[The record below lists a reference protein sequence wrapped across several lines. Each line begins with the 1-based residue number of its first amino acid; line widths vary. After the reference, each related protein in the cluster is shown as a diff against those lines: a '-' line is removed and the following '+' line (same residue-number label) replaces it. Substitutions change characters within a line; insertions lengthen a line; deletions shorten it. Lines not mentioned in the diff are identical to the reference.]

1 MSVNISEIIFRA
13 YCARDKIL
21 VPLSALYLPLKNIR
35 AVVNVHVKGTI
46 MKKPLTT
53 FKVPNIVSLQEM
65 VIQSAQRYGDK
76 LALEDLNDTPIPRVT
91 YSSLLKNILT
101 FGMALRSLGIKE
113 RTHIAIIGENRV
125 QWALSYLTA
134 VCFNYVVVPVDRNLS
149 QNEILNVI
157 HESDAEVVIFSSQY
171 EPIFIESHSSL
182 HKVKQYI
189 SMDGRSE
196 NTMFSSMVELLRS
209 TRPCTVEE
217 LPTINPEE
225 LCVII
230 FTSGTLGRA
239 KGVMLS
245 QRNIASNLMA
255 MLSVFP
261 MYPTDRFLSV
271 LPMHH
276 TYECNCGMLCPLY
289 AGSSVHY
296 ARSLKTVVDDL
307 QRVKAT
313 ILLGVPLL
321 YDKMFKR
328 IHKGIQEKK
337 TVAKLLPPL
346 IKVTDALQTVG
357 WKNAKKAIFKELHH
371 KFGGSIRYFIAG
383 GAAPDPL
390 VAKGL
395 RDLGFNFIQGYGLTE
410 TSPILALNSPF
421 NFKDDA
427 AGLPLPGVEL
437 KINEPDNDGIGE
449 VYAKGPNVMLG
460 YYKNPTA
467 TAEVFDSG
475 WFKTGDLGYIDSDG
489 FLHISG
495 RKKNVIISKS
505 GKNVFPEE
513 IEDVLNRSPF
523 ILESLVYGEHD
534 PKLDE
539 IIAAQIVPDAEAF
552 IELAERNEKAITKE
566 LLHQIIAEEVA
577 KVNRQLSS
585 YKQIRKFVIRDQEF
599 QKTTTQKIKRFVNL
613 APQRAEE

>member
-1 MSVNISEIIFRA
+1 
-13 YCARDKIL
+13 
-21 VPLSALYLPLKNIR
+21 
-35 AVVNVHVKGTI
+35 
-46 MKKPLTT
+46 MKKPLKIS
-53 FKVPNIVSLQEM
+53 KVPAIVSLQDM
-65 VIQSAQRYGDK
+65 VIQSAERYGDK
-76 LALEDLNDTPIPRVT
+76 LALEDLNDTPIPRMT
-91 YSSLLKNILT
+91 YSALLKQILR
-101 FGMALRSLGIKE
+101 FGTALRDLGIKE
-113 RTHIAIIGENRV
+113 RSHIAVIGENRV
-125 QWALSYLTA
+125 QWALSYLTMA
-134 VCFNYVVVPVDRNLS
+134 CFNYVVVPIDRNLS

-157 HESDAEVVIFSSQY
+157 HESDAEAVIFSSQY
-171 EPIFIESHSSL
+171 EQIFTESHASL
-182 HKVKQYI
+182 RKVKHYF
-189 SMDGRSE
+189 SMDDVSR
-196 NTMFSSMVELLRS
+196 NRNFFSMIELMRKS
-209 TRPCTVEE
+209 HGCTVEQ
-217 LPTINPEE
+217 LPKIDPKEMS
-225 LCVII
+225 VII

-245 QRNIASNLMA
+245 QQNIASNLNA
-255 MLSVFP
+255 MLSVFM
-261 MYPTDRFLSV
+261 MYPADRFLSV

-276 TYECNCGMLCPLY
+276 TYECNCGLLCPLY

-337 TVAKLLPPL
+337 AVAKLLDPL
-346 IKVTDALQTVG
+346 IKITDVLQTVG
-357 WKNAKKAIFKELHH
+357 WKSAKKAIFKELHH
-371 KFGGSIRYFIAG
+371 KFGGAIRFFIAG

-421 NFKDDA
+421 NLKDDA
-427 AGLPLPGVEL
+427 AGIPLPGTEL
-437 KINEPDNDGIGE
+437 KINDPDKEGIGE
-449 VYAKGPNVMLG
+449 VMAKGPNIMLG

-467 TAEVFDSG
+467 TADVFENG
-475 WFKTGDLGYIDSDG
+475 WFKTGDLGYVDDDG

-523 ILESLVYGEHD
+523 ILESLVYGEED
-534 PKLDE
+534 PKHDE
-539 IIAAQIVPDAEAF
+539 IIAAQIVVDAEAF
-552 IELAERNEKAITKE
+552 IELAERTGKEITKD
-566 LLHQIIAEEVA
+566 LLQRIIADEVA
-577 KVNRQLSS
+577 KVNKQLSS

-599 QKTTTQKIKRFVNL
+599 QKTTTQKIKRFANL
-613 APQRAEE
+613 APQPVEE